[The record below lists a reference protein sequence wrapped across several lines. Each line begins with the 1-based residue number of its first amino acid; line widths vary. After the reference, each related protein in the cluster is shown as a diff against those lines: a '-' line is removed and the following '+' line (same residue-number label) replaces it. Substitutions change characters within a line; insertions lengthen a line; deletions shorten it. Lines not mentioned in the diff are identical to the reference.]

1 MKGKNRYKK
10 RGLKQ
15 IVLRWVCVFGIMAA
29 VIHFIAAALLMNW
42 KSGEAMFRNNTEVL
56 TFKYF
61 LSSIDEYNQDSLNE
75 LFQAYQEFGG
85 HKQKGVERAVML
97 LTHDGEEII
106 ASGNSDNRLAEKM
119 YSEHSI
125 LSYDMMVDER
135 SVPADSPNTVI
146 LLRQE
151 DIKIADKDYRLLT
164 AFSVNLFEYCFNY
177 FLLTDV
183 LLFVFAAVMITVMSN
198 REYMR
203 NCQDDYRR
211 NIINSLSHD
220 LKTPLTIISGCAEN
234 LKENVEPEKREY
246 YENTIIENAAYT
258 NKLIND
264 ALELTR
270 SEDGLINPDIE
281 KCSASEIVSEIW
293 KKYDLNAASR
303 GISLSM
309 SGESILK
316 GDRTGL
322 AQMFENLISNAVKYT
337 DDNGSVRINLSPS
350 DIIIENDFS
359 GKIDADIKK
368 LTEPFVRGSKERA
381 GMNGSGLGLSIAEN
395 IALHHR
401 YKLKIYHDVQN
412 RKFKVNIKI

>member
-61 LSSIDEYNQDSLNE
+61 LSGIDEYNQDSLNE

-85 HKQKGVERAVML
+85 HKQKGVERAAML

-401 YKLKIYHDVQN
+401 YKLKINHDVQN

>member
-61 LSSIDEYNQDSLNE
+61 LSGIDEYNQDSLNE

-85 HKQKGVERAVML
+85 HKQKGVERAAML

-135 SVPADSPNTVI
+135 SVPADSPNTVL

-246 YENTIIENAAYT
+246 YENSIIENAAYT

-401 YKLKIYHDVQN
+401 YKLKINHDVQN

>member
-85 HKQKGVERAVML
+85 HKQKGVERAAML

-135 SVPADSPNTVI
+135 SVPADSPNTVL

-401 YKLKIYHDVQN
+401 YKLKINHDVQN

>member
-85 HKQKGVERAVML
+85 HKQKGVERAAML

-135 SVPADSPNTVI
+135 SVPADSPNSVI

-183 LLFVFAAVMITVMSN
+183 LLVVFAAVMITVMSN

-270 SEDGLINPDIE
+270 SEDGIINPDIE

-401 YKLKIYHDVQN
+401 YKLKINHDVQN

>member
-42 KSGEAMFRNNTEVL
+42 KSGEAMFRKNTEVL

-85 HKQKGVERAVML
+85 HKQKGVERAAML

-135 SVPADSPNTVI
+135 SVPADSPNTVL

>member
-85 HKQKGVERAVML
+85 HKQKGVERAAML

-135 SVPADSPNTVI
+135 SVPADSPNTVL